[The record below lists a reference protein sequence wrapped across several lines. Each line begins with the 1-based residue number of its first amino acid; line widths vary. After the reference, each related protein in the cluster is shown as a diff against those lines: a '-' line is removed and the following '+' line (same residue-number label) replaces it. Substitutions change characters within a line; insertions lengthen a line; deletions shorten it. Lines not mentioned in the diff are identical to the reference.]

1 VWFIN
6 RREQRKKL
14 KQNHQR
20 RGEGT
25 HQGKPI
31 PGTNQ
36 HVEERYRPSDE
47 NDDLKEVRDRTTAER
62 VTADRQERRL
72 KNKAESDGEKFEPHR
87 PKNPTAHFEG
97 RVPNRHEKT
106 DR

>member
-1 VWFIN
+1 
-6 RREQRKKL
+6 
-14 KQNHQR
+14 
-20 RGEGT
+20 
-25 HQGKPI
+25 
-31 PGTNQ
+31 
-36 HVEERYRPSDE
+36 
-47 NDDLKEVRDRTTAER
+47 

-72 KNKAESDGEKFEPHR
+72 KNKAESDGEEIEPHR